1 MLALRR
7 RSPFE
12 GLSALHREIDQVFD
26 RLLDGRSD
34 WWTDMVT
41 APRPTPALDAYV
53 EGDQF
58 HVRAELPGVDP
69 DAIEVSV
76 LGNQLIIKGERKA
89 TKESKD
95 EGYYLREIAYGS
107 FERAVALPEG
117 ANADQIKARYENGV
131 LHITMPVKAAFLA
144 KKVPIEVAAEE
155 QRSLKA
161 A

>member
-1 MLALRR
+1 
-7 RSPFE
+7 
-12 GLSALHREIDQVFD
+12 LHREIDQVFD

-34 WWTDMVT
+34 WWSDMVT
-41 APRPTPALDAYV
+41 APRLTPALDAYV

-89 TKESKD
+89 AKESKD
-95 EGYYLREIAYGS
+95 EGYYLREIAYGN
-107 FERAVALPEG
+107 FERTVVLPEG
-117 ANADQIKARYENGV
+117 ANAAQIKARYENGV
-131 LHITMPVKAAFLA
+131 LHITMPVKAAFVA
-144 KKVPIEVAAEE
+144 KKVPIEIAAEE